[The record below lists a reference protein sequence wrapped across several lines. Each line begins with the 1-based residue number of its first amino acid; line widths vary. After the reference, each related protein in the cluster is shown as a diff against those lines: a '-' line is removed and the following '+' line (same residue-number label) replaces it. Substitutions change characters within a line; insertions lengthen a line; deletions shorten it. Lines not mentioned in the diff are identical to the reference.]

1 MPPKPQFKN
10 TYNIGRAKALK
21 DKVITDPNDPNYKP
35 PDVPV
40 AEPRASYKHTLSS
53 SMVLSEEGTQYTI
66 VSKLAIIPAHRRY
79 VKADPDGDTERKRT
93 DHVRYGPE
101 DDMIY
106 MTITDGETAWE
117 GHIDYAK
124 NNINRDLF
132 MVFRSRTSNFW
143 SCDFMIWGCRD
154 WESLGVGDSRIWLFW

>member
-53 SMVLSEEGTQYTI
+53 SMILSEEGTQYTI

-93 DHVRYGPE
+93 DAARPPPDLGRRRPWKRCSFAARSWRAR
-101 DDMIY
+101 
-106 MTITDGETAWE
+106 TRAFRTTLAW
-117 GHIDYAK
+117 
-124 NNINRDLF
+124 LTL
-132 MVFRSRTSNFW
+132 RSRT
-143 SCDFMIWGCRD
+143 
-154 WESLGVGDSRIWLFW
+154 